1 MFKSVLAML
10 LPFFGTTVG
19 SLSAFFINGEI
30 NRTVNRIILGFSGGI
45 MFAASIW
52 SLILPSVEQSEHLN
66 KLSFL
71 PAVLGIAA
79 GIAYLIFT
87 DKIIKKS
94 KGKSDKNSLLI
105 FAVTLHNIPEGMAV
119 GVIFSALWAGSSNV
133 TFAMAL
139 ALSVGIAI
147 QNIPEGAVIAL
158 PSRAKGNSKQKAFAT
173 GVLSGVVEPI
183 GAAFTVLMSNAVNA
197 ALPYLLSFA
206 AGAMIYVTVNELIP
220 EAKDSKDDC
229 VCALSFTFGFLLMM
243 ILDVVM

>member
-119 GVIFSALWAGSSNV
+119 GVIFSALWAGSPNV

-197 ALPYLLSFA
+197 VLPYLLSFA

-229 VCALSFTFGFLLMM
+229 ICALSFTFGFLLMM